1 MITVKKLVKTCFAC
15 PAQWEGETDDSRLV
29 YIRYR
34 WGYLSVKISEPNK
47 TDITDAVRGDEVF
60 GKDLSDPFGGYMN
73 DKELKE
79 VLSGVVD
86 FQCTGDDFDVPI

>member
-34 WGYLSVKISEPNK
+34 WGYLSVRISESNK
-47 TDITDAVRGDEVF
+47 TDIADAVRGNEIF
-60 GKDLSDPFGGYMN
+60 GKDLDRPFDGYM
-73 DKELKE
+73 DDEELKE
-79 VLSGVVD
+79 ILGETIN
-86 FQCTGDDFDVPI
+86 FQCLE

>member
-34 WGYLSVKISEPNK
+34 WGYLSVRISPANP
-47 TDITDAVRGDEVF
+47 TSISDAVHGEEIF
-60 GKDLSDPFGGYMN
+60 GEDFADSFGGYMEN
-73 DKELKE
+73 DELRDIL
-79 VLSGVVD
+79 VGVVN
-86 FQCTGDDFDVPI
+86 FQCMNNTEKSE